1 MNGDTPDASK
11 QSSGKKRQPIP
22 MFKPKSQ
29 RDEAPASGSLKTQE
43 TKSAAKPEPR
53 SDSVKEQSVF
63 ARLGS
68 TVRLTSCH
76 K

>member
-11 QSSGKKRQPIP
+11 QSSGRKRQPIP
-22 MFKPKSQ
+22 LFKPKNQ
-29 RDEAPASGSLKTQE
+29 QEKTPASR
-43 TKSAAKPEPR
+43 TKSLEPKAAVEAEAG

-68 TVRLTSCH
+68 TVSP
-76 K
+76 